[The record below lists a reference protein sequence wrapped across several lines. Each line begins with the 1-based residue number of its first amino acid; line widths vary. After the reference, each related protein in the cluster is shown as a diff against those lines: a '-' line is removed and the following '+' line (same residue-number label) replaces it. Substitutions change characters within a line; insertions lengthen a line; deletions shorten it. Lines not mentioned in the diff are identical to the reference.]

1 MKKLTLILVLTLLHF
16 VGLSQFI
23 IPKPAPDNLIHGQ
36 RTEFVGWVFDPSQG
50 KPVQQIDTFYML
62 QPTWKQAYYYANQRK
77 DTKIYNSIGVAVT
90 VGLVLFSKEI
100 FDLPNKP
107 DVQAG
112 TAQSYAI
119 LGGGTAIV
127 LQSLFG
133 NAYGIK
139 WNNNKWVNKRE
150 YDRVMKQYG
159 STQSIWD
166 SLEVNY
172 RIVDGPYPVAK
183 K

>member
-1 MKKLTLILVLTLLHF
+1 MKTLSTILFLLISISGF
-16 VGLSQFI
+16 SQFI
-23 IPKPAPDNLIHGQ
+23 IPKPAPDNVIHNQ
-36 RTEFVGWVFDPSQG
+36 RTEFVGWMFDPAQG

-77 DTKIYNSIGVAVT
+77 DTKIYNTIGIAVT
-90 VGLVLFSKEI
+90 AGLVLFSKEI
-100 FDLPNKP
+100 LDLPNKP
-107 DVQAG
+107 DVQVG

-139 WNNNKWVNKRE
+139 WNNDKWVNKNE
-150 YDRVMKQYG
+150 YDRVIKQYG
-159 STQSIWD
+159 STQPIWD
-166 SLEVNY
+166 SLETNY
-172 RIVDGPYPVAK
+172 RIVDGPYPTVK
-183 K
+183 R